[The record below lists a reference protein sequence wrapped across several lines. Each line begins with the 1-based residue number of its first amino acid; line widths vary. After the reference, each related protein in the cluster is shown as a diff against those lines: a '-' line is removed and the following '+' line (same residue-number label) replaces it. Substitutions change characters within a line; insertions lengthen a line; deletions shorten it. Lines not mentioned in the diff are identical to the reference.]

1 MDENRTLW
9 NKCARLHGHE
19 CGGLT
24 IGYKAA
30 MYAIRLLKLDGAEDD
45 QIVCICESKSCAVDA
60 FRAIFGCSG
69 EKGTLLLHPTGLS
82 AFSVY
87 NRRSNTAIRLV
98 LKPTPEGMT
107 REKSFD
113 YYQSLDPAEM
123 FDVEPAGGVLPCTPN
138 AH

>member
-1 MDENRTLW
+1 MDENRALW
-9 NKCARLHGHE
+9 EKCAELHGHE

-30 MYAIRLLKLDGAEDD
+30 LYAIRLLKLDPSGDE
-45 QIVCICESKSCAVDA
+45 QISCICESKSCAVDA

-69 EKGTLLLHPTGLS
+69 EDGTLLLHPTGLS
-82 AFSVY
+82 AYSVY
-87 NRRSNTAIRLV
+87 NRRNNTAVRLV
-98 LKPTPEGMT
+98 LKPAPEGMT

-123 FDVEPAGGVLPCTPN
+123 FDAEPARYALP
-138 AH
+138 